1 MENNAYEKTG
11 YLQNDFRIFHL
22 CDTKQMEFSY
32 HYHDFDKIVLFLSG
46 DVTYSIE
53 GRKYELKPYDIIL
66 VNAGE
71 IHRPVIHSCLPYERI
86 IIYIS
91 SGFMQDYKDKS
102 NDLTRC
108 FREAKA
114 THGSEAFQGSE
125 DFHGKKVF
133 HGNVLRI
140 ENMEKSRLFSVC
152 RELERSFSGNEYANE
167 LYQKVLFL
175 EFMIW
180 LNRALINNHVNYLEN
195 EVSNEKIAAIVDY
208 INSHLREE
216 VTVDDLAERFFI
228 SRSYLMHLFKAE
240 TGYSIGSYISEK
252 RLLSAK
258 TQIQNGMSVTEACY
272 ACGFR
277 DYSTF
282 SRAFKKKFGTTPKHS
297 GNII

>member
-1 MENNAYEKTG
+1 MENYEKTG

-22 CDTKQMEFSY
+22 NDMKKMEFSY

-71 IHRPVIHSCLPYERI
+71 IHRPVIHSCHPYERI
-86 IIYIS
+86 IIYVS
-91 SGFMQDYKDKS
+91 SGFMQEYKDES
-102 NDLTRC
+102 YDLSRC

-114 THGSEAFQGSE
+114 
-125 DFHGKKVF
+125 K

-140 ENMEKSRLFSVC
+140 DNMEKSSLFAVC
-152 RELERSFSGNEYANE
+152 RELERSFSGKEYANE

-195 EVSNEKIAAIVDY
+195 EVSNEKITAIIDY
-208 INSHLREE
+208 INSHMHEE
-216 VTVDDLAERFFI
+216 VTVDDLADLFFI

-252 RLLSAK
+252 RLLAAK
-258 TQIQNGMSVTEACY
+258 TQIQNGKSVTEACY

-297 GNII
+297 DNII

>member
-1 MENNAYEKTG
+1 MENYEKTG

-22 CDTKQMEFSY
+22 NDMKKMEFSY

-53 GRKYELKPYDIIL
+53 GRKYEL
-66 VNAGE
+66 N
-71 IHRPVIHSCLPYERI
+71 PYERI
-86 IIYIS
+86 IIYVS
-91 SGFMQDYKDKS
+91 SGFMQEYKDES
-102 NDLTRC
+102 YDLSRC

-114 THGSEAFQGSE
+114 
-125 DFHGKKVF
+125 K

-140 ENMEKSRLFSVC
+140 DNMEKSSLFAVC
-152 RELERSFSGNEYANE
+152 RELERSFSGKEYANE

-195 EVSNEKIAAIVDY
+195 EVSNEKITAIIDY
-208 INSHLREE
+208 INSHMHEE
-216 VTVDDLAERFFI
+216 VTVDDLADHFFI

-252 RLLSAK
+252 RLLAAK
-258 TQIQNGMSVTEACY
+258 TQIQNGKSVTEACY

-297 GNII
+297 DNII